1 MENHLKN
8 ALRGVLTG
16 LLSAPFITL
25 FSNLVTWANSYN
37 ASHRFLILFLPLGA
51 LVIILTYHLLG
62 YQSKKITSMAINQ
75 IHYAEDGNTSMKGEG
90 RISIKMAATS
100 FFNSILS
107 HFLGA
112 SVGKEGVGVQIGFSA
127 ASFLDKAEE
136 RLLGSSRRDYY
147 LMSGAAAAFSTL
159 FGAPVAGTLFGL
171 HMASPRLARFD
182 ALLPAACSA
191 YSAYFFSQFIGIHV
205 LSTPEIK
212 PLDLTIDNA
221 LIVFLFAIVIGIVC
235 AISCKALEFFK
246 EKLNNLY
253 PGNEVIKAVIPA
265 AILTL
270 FSVLI
275 FIFTGQFRYN
285 GLSIDLISYSMFRA
299 AGIEDFLIKLVMVL
313 LSLAAGF
320 QGGEVVPLLVLG
332 ATFTSTLAS
341 ILNLDTA
348 AFSILGAIGF
358 LAAGTKLPLVT
369 FALGLELFGYS
380 EPSLLFLMTSVALL
394 SSGKT
399 GIYSHQRIY

>member
-1 MENHLKN
+1 METHLKN

-25 FSNLVTWANSYN
+25 FSNLVTWANGFNSK
-37 ASHRFLILFLPLGA
+37 HRYLILLLAVGS
-51 LVIILTYHLLG
+51 LIIILTYHLLG

-90 RISIKMAATS
+90 RISVKMAATS
-100 FFNSILS
+100 FFNSVLS

-127 ASFLDKAEE
+127 ASFLDRAEE

-147 LMSGAAAAFSTL
+147 LMGGAASAFSAL

-171 HMASPRLARFD
+171 HIASPRLARFD
-182 ALLPAACSA
+182 ALLPAACASF
-191 YSAYFFSQFIGIHV
+191 SSYFFSQLIGIHV
-205 LSTPEIK
+205 LYTPRIK
-212 PLDLTIDNA
+212 PLDLTVENA
-221 LIVFLFAIVIGIVC
+221 FIVLLFAVIIGIVC
-235 AISCKALEFFK
+235 SLSCKALEFFK
-246 EKLNNLY
+246 EKLNDIY
-253 PGNEVIKAVIPA
+253 PGNEVVKAVIPA
-265 AILTL
+265 FILTL

-275 FIFTGQFRYN
+275 YLSKGHFLYN

-299 AGIEDFLIKLVMVL
+299 AGFEDFLIKLVMVL

-332 ATFTSTLAS
+332 ATFTSSLAS
-341 ILNLDTA
+341 VLNLDTA

-380 EPSLLFLMTSVALL
+380 EPSLLFLMTSVALI